1 MKKYIYYLFGTLLA
15 FAFHACT
22 SEEGMMDGSASQ
34 RITVSFSLPDGTA
47 STRADETTEATEAEK
62 ALNQIRLYCFDYD
75 GSEKGVLKKV
85 ISLTKEQIAQGN
97 PAIDLVKGDYYIE
110 AIANEAVLNLTEGV
124 STYSD
129 YLQLRATTDDYG
141 QWPTAGL
148 KMQGANVARIT
159 NATKNLNINFSMIR
173 MVGRIDVV
181 NKVPGLTITKAVM
194 ENGVKQSFY
203 VEDLT
208 STIAKEDD
216 SKETRTNTE
225 LSVAT
230 DASAQI
236 FYTYEGDAKE
246 SGLQIS
252 FEGTAA
258 DGTVHTSLPI
268 ATFTNKN
275 AQPAIKRNKLY
286 VVTLEEVDGAIEA
299 EVTVTDW
306 NQKNIDAEVTVE
318 DELTVTVD
326 AADNSGVTLRESDK
340 AVAGDEKTIYVPAE
354 GATFSVTSESNSIA
368 VEVVVLSGSDW
379 LTVAETRSLI
389 QNFDVTVA
397 ENTAEAER
405 TARFV
410 VRNMLKPEVKVTYN
424 VVQAGAEPAEPEG
437 PDWSDL
443 PSISKPGAATLEQWA
458 GSKDAVGKNGKEFFL
473 YGIADPAVDEYTEV
487 SVFDT
492 QRPGTWSGVDPSE
505 SGYRMATKTDWEA
518 LAAVGASSNVYH
530 YLTYNNKHYY
540 ISSRTASSS
549 KFVLKFYE
557 CDEKGEYISSEQTI
571 TLQGGYI
578 EATYGGGYPYG
589 CTRLSKR
596 TTYTYYWC
604 GGNLAKYYV
613 AFSSAGISVQQDNT
627 SNNTNS
633 KGRAWDALRIRSI
646 KE

>member
-34 RITVSFSLPDGTA
+34 RVTVSFSLPDGAA

-62 ALNQIRLYCFDYD
+62 ALNQIHLYCFDYT

-85 ISLTKEQIAQGN
+85 IPLTKDEIAQGN
-97 PAIDLVKGDYYIE
+97 PAIDLDKGDYYIE
-110 AIANEAVLNLTEGV
+110 AIANEAALDLAPGE

-129 YLQLRATTDDYG
+129 YLQRRATTDDYD

-148 KMQGANVARIT
+148 KMQGANTARIT

-216 SKETRTNTE
+216 SKETRTNAG

-268 ATFTNKN
+268 ATFDNKN

-354 GATFSVTSESNSIA
+354 GAAFSVTSESNSIA

-397 ENTAEAER
+397 ENTAETER

-424 VVQAGAEPAEPEG
+424 VVQAAAEPKG
-437 PDWSDL
+437 PDWENDY
-443 PSISKPGAATLEQWA
+443 PNKDFYGAASLEQWVD
-458 GSKDAVGKNGKEFFL
+458 SYDATGENGKSFFML
-473 YGIADPAVDEYTEV
+473 GTPNPAVDT
-487 SVFDT
+487 SSSLTDFDN
-492 QRPGTWSGVDPSE
+492 RNDMNWDDSNDPSKP
-505 SGYRMATKTDWEA
+505 GYRMASKADWEA
-518 LAAVGASSNVYH
+518 LVWVAANGRGK
-530 YLTYNNKHYY
+530 YLTLNGTHYY
-540 ISSRTASSS
+540 IHSAVKGDNEVNIVFQRCDDDQNMIGERLSIKFGDGNSIIPTHDGNSPWNTTRVREDNVTRYWCSYYSAYYIDLSTNNSYPIKADITNASS
-549 KFVLKFYE
+549 
-557 CDEKGEYISSEQTI
+557 KGIDWY
-571 TLQGGYI
+571 
-578 EATYGGGYPYG
+578 AM
-589 CTRLSKR
+589 
-596 TTYTYYWC
+596 
-604 GGNLAKYYV
+604 
-613 AFSSAGISVQQDNT
+613 
-627 SNNTNS
+627 
-633 KGRAWDALRIRSI
+633 RIRSI

>member
-1 MKKYIYYLFGTLLA
+1 MKKYIYYLFGALLT

-129 YLQLRATTDDYG
+129 YLQLRATTDDYA
-141 QWPTAGL
+141 QWATAGL

-216 SKETRTNTE
+216 SKETRTNTG

-268 ATFTNKN
+268 ATFDNKN

-318 DELTVTVD
+318 DGLEVTVNPD
-326 AADNSGVTLRESDK
+326 GSGITLKDDNK
-340 AVAGDEKTIYVPAE
+340 AVAGDVKTIYVPAE
-354 GATFSVTSESNSIA
+354 GAAFSVTSESSNIE
-368 VEVVVLSGSDW
+368 VEVAVLSGSEW
-379 LTVAETRSLI
+379 LTVTETRSLV
-389 QNFDVTVA
+389 QKFQVVVA
-397 ENTAEAER
+397 KNTAETER
-405 TARFV
+405 TGQFV
-410 VRNMLKPEVKVTYN
+410 VRNKLKPEVKVTYN
-424 VVQAGAEPAEPEG
+424 VVQAGAEPKG
-437 PDWSDL
+437 PDWENDY
-443 PSISKPGAATLEQWA
+443 PNKDFYGAASLEQWVD
-458 GSKDAVGKNGKEFFL
+458 SYDATGENGKSFFML
-473 YGIADPAVDEYTEV
+473 GTPNPAVDT
-487 SVFDT
+487 SSPLANFDT
-492 QRPGTWSGVDPSE
+492 RNRTYWSSSDDPSKE
-505 SGYRMATKTDWEA
+505 GYRMASKTDWEA
-518 LAAVGASSNVYH
+518 LAWVVSNAGKNWLTLNGQH
-530 YLTYNNKHYY
+530 YKIVSVSKGNNQVK
-540 ISSRTASSS
+540 IQ
-549 KFVLKFYE
+549 FYACNE
-557 CDEKGEYISSEQTI
+557 NQQVEGEMQTI
-571 TLQGGYI
+571 SF
-578 EATYGGGYPYG
+578 GGGGSIITNHESTSPWNTKSVSKTNV
-589 CTRLSKR
+589 TR
-596 TTYTYYWC
+596 YWC
-604 GGNLAKYYV
+604 AGNIAYYV
-613 AFSSAGISVQQDNT
+613 DLSYNVAVMKVGSTSASRKGIDWY
-627 SNNTNS
+627 
-633 KGRAWDALRIRSI
+633 AMRIRSI